1 MQTFRKV
8 LATTIDTV
16 TEFDTFCTQQKTNPL
31 SLNMTAMSLLLLG
44 LGASK
49 VALNI
54 AAKL

>member
-44 LGASK
+44 LDASK